1 MNQKKT
7 EAIKETLV
15 TVFTGLVV
23 NWPIS
28 LGFLYLCIDVLDL
41 STLNTSIVITV
52 GMTVD
57 ANVIISKI
65 DIPNSCAWYFIDVEK
80 LLLNSIE

>member
-28 LGFLYLCIDVLDL
+28 LGFLYLCIDILDL
-41 STLNTSIVITV
+41 STLSTSIVITI
-52 GMTVD
+52 GMTVV
-57 ANVIISKI
+57 ALLRVYTIRMHYSKN
-65 DIPNSCAWYFIDVEK
+65 D
-80 LLLNSIE
+80 

>member
-7 EAIKETLV
+7 EALKETLV

-28 LGFLYLCIDVLDL
+28 LGFLYLCIDILEL
-41 STLNTSIVITV
+41 STLSTSIVVTL
-52 GMTVD
+52 GMTVV
-57 ANVIISKI
+57 ALLRVYTIRMHYSK
-65 DIPNSCAWYFIDVEK
+65 DD
-80 LLLNSIE
+80 

>member
-1 MNQKKT
+1 MNRQKK

-28 LGFLYLCIDVLDL
+28 LGFLYLCIDILEL
-41 STLNTSIVITV
+41 STLNTSIVITI
-52 GMTVD
+52 GMTVV
-57 ANVIISKI
+57 ALLRVYTIRMHFSK
-65 DIPNSCAWYFIDVEK
+65 DD
-80 LLLNSIE
+80 

>member
-1 MNQKKT
+1 MNHQKK

-28 LGFLYLCIDVLDL
+28 LGFLYLCIDILEL
-41 STLNTSIVITV
+41 STLSTSIVVTL
-52 GMTVD
+52 GMTVV
-57 ANVIISKI
+57 ALLRVYTIRMHYSK
-65 DIPNSCAWYFIDVEK
+65 DD
-80 LLLNSIE
+80 

>member
-1 MNQKKT
+1 MNKKKT

-28 LGFLYLCIDVLDL
+28 LGFLYLCIDILEL
-41 STLNTSIVITV
+41 STLSTSIVVTI
-52 GMTVD
+52 GMTVV
-57 ANVIISKI
+57 ALLRVYTIRMHYSK
-65 DIPNSCAWYFIDVEK
+65 DD
-80 LLLNSIE
+80 

>member
-1 MNQKKT
+1 MNQRKT

-28 LGFLYLCIDVLDL
+28 LGFLYLCIDILEL
-41 STLNTSIVITV
+41 STLSTSIVVTI
-52 GMTVD
+52 GMTVV
-57 ANVIISKI
+57 ALLRVYTIRMHYSK
-65 DIPNSCAWYFIDVEK
+65 DD
-80 LLLNSIE
+80 

>member
-15 TVFTGLVV
+15 TVFTGLVI

-28 LGFLYLCIDVLDL
+28 LGFLYLCIDILEL
-41 STLNTSIVITV
+41 STLSTSIVVTI
-52 GMTVD
+52 GMTVV
-57 ANVIISKI
+57 ALLRVYTIRMHYSKN
-65 DIPNSCAWYFIDVEK
+65 D
-80 LLLNSIE
+80 

>member
-1 MNQKKT
+1 MNQKKK

-28 LGFLYLCIDVLDL
+28 LGFLYLCIDILEL
-41 STLNTSIVITV
+41 STLSTSIVVTI
-52 GMTVD
+52 GMTVV
-57 ANVIISKI
+57 ALLRVYTIRMHYSKN
-65 DIPNSCAWYFIDVEK
+65 D
-80 LLLNSIE
+80 

>member
-1 MNQKKT
+1 MNRQKK

-28 LGFLYLCIDVLDL
+28 LGFLYLCIDILEL
-41 STLNTSIVITV
+41 STLSTSIVVTL
-52 GMTVD
+52 GMTVV
-57 ANVIISKI
+57 ALLRVYTIRMHYSK
-65 DIPNSCAWYFIDVEK
+65 DD
-80 LLLNSIE
+80 

>member
-1 MNQKKT
+1 MNKKKT

-28 LGFLYLCIDVLDL
+28 LGFLYLCIDILEL
-41 STLNTSIVITV
+41 STLSTSIVVTL
-52 GMTVD
+52 GMTVV
-57 ANVIISKI
+57 ALLRVYTIRMHYSK
-65 DIPNSCAWYFIDVEK
+65 DD
-80 LLLNSIE
+80 